1 MCSTFANWGP
11 FSLCI
16 FYMPS
21 KRFLEIYPKEDVPLG
36 LESRG
41 ARENLQDAS
50 PRLMKTLF
58 LHSKPCSQFTVFVV
72 HIHSFTVFFHFQFTV
87 SVRSYFTVS
96 QLFTVFHSFWFSI
109 FTPNFAQ
116 FTVHSTLVTPL
127 MNRAIYFFIPPTQ
140 PHVWDAYWIILLK
153 TRPLEVD

>member
-72 HIHSFTVFFHFQFTV
+72 HIHSFTVFSISNSQYQWGPISQFHSFSQFFTVSDFPFSHQILPNSQFTV
-87 SVRSYFTVS
+87 
-96 QLFTVFHSFWFSI
+96 
-109 FTPNFAQ
+109 
-116 FTVHSTLVTPL
+116 PL
-127 MNRAIYFFIPPTQ
+127 SPPCGKGCQTDDNHYSELTSDTWQ
-140 PHVWDAYWIILLK
+140 I
-153 TRPLEVD
+153 R